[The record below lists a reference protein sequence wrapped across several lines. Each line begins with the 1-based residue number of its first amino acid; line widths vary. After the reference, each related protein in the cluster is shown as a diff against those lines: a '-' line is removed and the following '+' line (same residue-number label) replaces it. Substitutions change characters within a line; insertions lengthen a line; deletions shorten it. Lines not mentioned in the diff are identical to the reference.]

1 MSQARSSEARNK
13 RKRDAG
19 RDGGQF
25 VAIPHIVLQSPS
37 YRGLNHAARSL
48 LLDIAMQHNRRNN
61 GALVAC
67 EKYLAP
73 LGWASSQTI
82 TRALRELLDAKLL
95 ILTRQGSRPNRAA
108 WYALGWQA
116 LDMSAGLDIDPRD
129 YRTGQYKLSTQPLK
143 TQALPR

>member
-13 RKRDAG
+13 RKRDTG
-19 RDGGQF
+19 RDGVQF
-25 VAIPHIVLQSPS
+25 VALPHIVLQSPS
-37 YRGLNHAARSL
+37 YRDLNHAARSL

-73 LGWASSQTI
+73 LGWKSSQTI
-82 TRALRELLDAKLL
+82 TRALRELLEAKLL
-95 ILTRQGSRPNRAA
+95 ILTRQGFRPNRAA
-108 WYALGWQA
+108 WYALGWQS
-116 LDMSAGLDIDPRD
+116 LDVSVGLDIDPRA